1 MLVAPLTVVA
11 AGVRPYADLPGSLL
25 SPRSFLSASASDTV
39 VRCYRIC
46 SSQQFC

>member
-11 AGVRPYADLPGSLL
+11 SGFRPYADLPDLLL
-25 SPRSFLSASASDTV
+25 SPISFLSVSAPDVV

-46 SSQQFC
+46 SSQQSC